1 MNDVE
6 LGGKSLGHVDRRR
19 VKSLLRNLIRYLER
33 KYFDPLYHDTRWGC
47 EDAAIHFHE
56 QTGCDLKS
64 AQRYFWLIEDNAEWR
79 SILKREPTVRDR
91 FMMGFYIPIYL
102 PR

>member
-1 MNDVE
+1 MRNH
-6 LGGKSLGHVDRRR
+6 KSVRL
-19 VKSLLRNLIRYLER
+19 LLRNLRRYLER

-56 QTGCDLKS
+56 QTGCDFVS
-64 AQRYFWLIEDNAEWR
+64 AQRYFWLIEDDAEWR
-79 SILKREPTVRDR
+79 SILKREPTIRDR
-91 FMMGFYIPIYL
+91 FKMGYGIPIQL